1 MRSVTQ
7 LVVRIINLV
16 NDWKYRVR
24 YLNFSRQTDI
34 THNIF
39 SNSKMFIE
47 RVLVFINWL
56 DFDEH
61 MK

>member
-16 NDWKYRVR
+16 NDWKYRIQD
-24 YLNFSRQTDI
+24 LNFSQQTV

-47 RVLVFINWL
+47 RVLVFIN
-56 DFDEH
+56 
-61 MK
+61 

>member
-16 NDWKYRVR
+16 NDWKYRVQ
-24 YLNFSRQTDI
+24 YLNFSQQTD